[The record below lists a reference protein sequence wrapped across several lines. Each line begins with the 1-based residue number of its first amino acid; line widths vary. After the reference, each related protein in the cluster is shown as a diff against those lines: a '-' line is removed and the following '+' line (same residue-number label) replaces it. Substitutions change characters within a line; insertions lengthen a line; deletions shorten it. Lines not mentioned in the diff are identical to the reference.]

1 MRVANADFADRISGE
16 TTPLRTRWSLIDPS
30 ASVKAAIAIEED
42 YALHEA
48 LNLLKGL
55 VLLQTRSD

>member
-1 MRVANADFADRISGE
+1 MRFANADFADRISGE

-42 YALHEA
+42 YALPP
-48 LNLLKGL
+48 NLHA
-55 VLLQTRSD
+55 RSAVNAKV